1 MRTLHP
7 LRPAALLAAA
17 AIATTV
23 GCASAPPLTAEAQNS
38 LRSVEASVDRVSA
51 QFDRTSKALAAVRD
65 DWDTDPDKSIRAFA
79 MEVGALESRIKEVG
93 EPGSDLLL
101 SRWDAQLRSI
111 LNGEL
116 ATADSSQASAIRS
129 AFDHADDRVA
139 DLRDKFAP
147 VYSRMLEFREDFR
160 QRSSGAEVESLLTEL
175 RRTTT
180 DSKEVAKR
188 FDQLSQALGML
199 AGGKTR

>member
-7 LRPAALLAAA
+7 LCPAAFLAAA
-17 AIATTV
+17 AIVTTI
-23 GCASAPPLTAEAQNS
+23 GCASAPPLTAEAQSS
-38 LRSVEASVDRVSA
+38 LRTVEESVNRVAA

-79 MEVGALESRIKEVG
+79 MEVGALESRVKEVG

-116 ATADSSQASAIRS
+116 ASAESSEDSAIQR
-129 AFDHADDRVA
+129 AFEHADDRVA
-139 DLRDKFAP
+139 SLREKFTP
-147 VYSRMLEFREDFR
+147 VYARMLEFREDFR

-180 DSKEVAKR
+180 DSKEVSKL
-188 FDQLSQALGML
+188 FDQLSQALSTL
-199 AGGKTR
+199 AGGKSR